1 MRSEEERVASGEGYI
16 AVETLDEV
24 VVQMVVAPGENVLYG
39 LPFVEHIVYCSVLL
53 RFGKHLFGR
62 VCRHPVEFLTYDPE
76 YGRRILLPPA
86 GVVLHRPSVDAD
98 FVLVVLV
105 VQVVDEPDDDLCVE
119 VVLTVEPFPLHVLQA
134 CQAGE
139 PPCQFPVR

>member
-16 AVETLDEV
+16 AIETLDEV
-24 VVQMVVAPGENVLYG
+24 VVQMVVSPGEDVLYG
-39 LPFVEHIVYCSVLL
+39 LPLVEHIVYGSVLL
-53 RFGKHLFGR
+53 RLGKHLFGR
-62 VCRHPVEFLTYDPE
+62 VCRHLVEFLTYDPE

-119 VVLTVEPFPLHVLQA
+119 VVLTVEPFPLHMLQA
-134 CQAGE
+134 CQADE
-139 PPCQFPVR
+139 PLCQFPVR